1 MRARRLSAL
10 GVFLGVCAAISVAT
24 PVEAQLGGLMRK
36 GKEALKE
43 PVKDPRTS
51 QAAPTSTS
59 NPFADPAI
67 VFITQDQLGRFQKGL
82 QHEVTQRN
90 TLRKQLASLPSR
102 EQYQSCS
109 QGVAMSPEVMKLVQD
124 WAEASANLPVDQ
136 MMKRQQQ
143 MSEDM
148 AAMVQKKCGL
158 DPQKVESSRFERLRQ
173 IEAEA
178 SDIAMPPGYKAPPQ
192 ARLERET
199 VDWAAMWNDSAAR
212 TPIALNV
219 RAPKSP
225 LFGGAPAAAAR
236 AQTVTAR
243 PFARAYAMLKER
255 VPVFCGKLA
264 EKAPLTPTTIT
275 VGTEKMSVVKIR
287 GSGQDYVFRQD
298 EADALTQG
306 CSGVMALMNAI
317 FDDVQ
322 KQ

>member
-24 PVEAQLGGLMRK
+24 PVEAQFGGLMRK

-51 QAAPTSTS
+51 EAASTSTS

-90 TLRKQLASLPSR
+90 ALRKQLASLQTR
-102 EQYQSCS
+102 EQYQACT
-109 QGVAMSPEVMKLVQD
+109 QGAAMSPETMKLIQD
-124 WAEASANLPVDQ
+124 FADSSANLPADQ
-136 MMKRQQQ
+136 MIKRQQQ
-143 MSEDM
+143 MFTEM
-148 AAMVQKKCGL
+148 AAMVEKKCGI
-158 DPQKVESSRFERLRQ
+158 DPQKVESSRAERLRQ

-219 RAPKSP
+219 HAPKSP
-225 LFGGAPAAAAR
+225 LFGEAPAAR
-236 AQTVTAR
+236 AQTVNAR
-243 PFARAYAMLKER
+243 PFARAYGMLKER